1 MNLHHI
7 ELSEEDRQ
15 LVIMG
20 LARLSLEYPGW
31 AQALNEIALKM
42 DNRLP
47 DGSAE
52 MFQELRAIRGD
63 VMIRL

>member
-1 MNLHHI
+1 MYRI

-15 LVIMG
+15 LVI
-20 LARLSLEYPGW
+20 LALAKLSLEQPGW

-42 DNRLP
+42 DNSLP

-52 MFQELRAIRGD
+52 MFQAFRAIRGD
-63 VMIRL
+63 VMIPL